1 MQEKFDFLRKNGTI
15 FAHVRKK
22 QYFCRRKR
30 NHMNRIL
37 WIDDEIDLLQPYII
51 YLTSKGYEVTTASNG
66 EDALDLLSA
75 QDIVFLDENMPG
87 MTGLE
92 TLQEIK
98 RLHPEVPVVMITK
111 SEEEHIMEQ
120 AIGEQIADYLIKPVN
135 PSQIL
140 LCLKKH
146 IHQQAIVTEH
156 VQQNYRQEWSD
167 ISYMIDTAT
176 TFEEWAAIV
185 RTLSKWDLELED
197 SPMRSLI
204 DDQRTQANA
213 AFAKWI
219 AKNYESW
226 FEARKSSIAQSSIAQ
241 SSIPLMSP
249 DVMKHSIFPL
259 LDKGE
264 KVLLCVIDNFR
275 YDQWKTIQP
284 LLSEFY
290 TVQNEEQYMSI
301 LPTATQY
308 ARNAIFS
315 GLLPL
320 QIQEMYPQY
329 WVEEGDEESKNQYEK
344 ELVQTLLDRYRRRE
358 SFNYWKV
365 NESDFC
371 ERVIAQLKGAQ
382 APLNI
387 VVLNFIDMLS
397 HSRTESKMMRELA
410 NDESAYRSLT
420 LSWFR
425 HSPTYELLRRAA
437 ELGFT
442 LVLTTDHGT
451 TRVKNAV
458 QIIADKNTNTNIRYK
473 VGKALNCSSKNV
485 MSIEQPKRVGLPC
498 PNVSSSYAF
507 CTGSDFFAYPNQFNY
522 YAQYYRNTFQH
533 GGISL
538 EEMIIPLVTLM
549 PKK

>member
-1 MQEKFDFLRKNGTI
+1 M
-15 FAHVRKK
+15 K
-22 QYFCRRKR
+22 Q
-30 NHMNRIL
+30 IL
-37 WIDDEIDLLQPYII
+37 WVDDEIDLLQPYII
-51 YLTSKGYEVTTASNG
+51 YLKGKGYEVTTASNG
-66 EDALDLLSA
+66 RDALDSIVRSVPN
-75 QDIVFLDENMPG
+75 IVFLDENMPG
-87 MTGLE
+87 LTGLE

-98 RLHPEVPVVMITK
+98 RLRPEVPVVMITK
-111 SEEEHIMEQ
+111 SEEEHIMEE
-120 AIGEQIADYLIKPVN
+120 AIGEKIADYLIKPVN

-146 IHQQAIVTEH
+146 IHQQAIVNEQMQH
-156 VQQNYRQEWSD
+156 NYRQEWGD
-167 ISYMIDTAT
+167 ISYMIDTAST
-176 TFEEWAAIV
+176 IDEWKAV
-185 RTLSKWDLELED
+185 ERTLSKWDIELE
-197 SPMRSLI
+197 STEMRSMI
-204 DDQRTQANA
+204 DDQRTQANT
-213 AFAKWI
+213 AFSKWLQR
-219 AKNYESW
+219 NYTDW
-226 FEARKSSIAQSSIAQ
+226 FREGSER
-241 SSIPLMSP
+241 PLMSH
-249 DVMKHSIFPL
+249 DVMKHSVFPL
-259 LDKGE
+259 LDAGE

-284 LLSEFY
+284 LLSELY
-290 TVQNEEQYMSI
+290 SVRTEEQYLSI

-320 QIQEMYPQY
+320 QIQQMYPQY

-358 SFNYWKV
+358 AFTYWKI

-371 ERVIAQLKGAQ
+371 ERVMHQLKSVQ
-382 APLNI
+382 TPLNI

-410 NDESAYRSLT
+410 NDEAAYRSLT

-425 HSPTYELLRRAA
+425 HSPTFNLLQRAA
-437 ELGFT
+437 ELGYT

-458 QIIADKNTNTNIRYK
+458 QIIADKNTNTNVRYK
-473 VGKALNCSSKNV
+473 VGKALNCSSKTV
-485 MSIEQPKRVGLPC
+485 MVIEQPKRVGLPC
-498 PNVSSSYAF
+498 PNVSSSYMF
-507 CTGSDFFAYPNQFNY
+507 CTGNDFFAYPNQFNY

-538 EEMIIPLVTLM
+538 EEMIIPLVTLN

>member
-1 MQEKFDFLRKNGTI
+1 
-15 FAHVRKK
+15 
-22 QYFCRRKR
+22 
-30 NHMNRIL
+30 MNRIL
-37 WIDDEIDLLQPYII
+37 WVDDEIDLLQPYII
-51 YLTSKGYEVTTASNG
+51 YLKGKGYNVETASNG
-66 EDALDLLSA
+66 EDALDALDTIVP
-75 QDIVFLDENMPG
+75 DIVFLDENMPG

-98 RLHPEVPVVMITK
+98 RLHPDVPVVMITK

-120 AIGEQIADYLIKPVN
+120 AIGEKIADYLIKPVN

-146 IHQQAIVTEH
+146 IHQQAIVTEQ

-176 TFEEWAAIV
+176 TIEEWQAIE
-185 RTLSKWDLELED
+185 RTLSRWDIELEN

-219 AKNYESW
+219 AKNYETW
-226 FEARKSSIAQSSIAQ
+226 FANGQKIAANS
-241 SSIPLMSP
+241 PLMSQ
-249 DVMKHSIFPL
+249 DIMKHAVFPL

-275 YDQWKTIQP
+275 YDQWKAIQP

-290 TVQNEEQYMSI
+290 TIQTEEQYTSI

-315 GLLPL
+315 GLMPL
-320 QIQEMYPQY
+320 QIQQMFPQY

-371 ERVIAQLKGAQ
+371 ERVIAQLKGVHT
-382 APLNI
+382 PLNI

-420 LSWFR
+420 LSWFK
-425 HSPTYELLRRAA
+425 HSPTYELMHRAA

-451 TRVKNAV
+451 TRVKNPV
-458 QIIADKNTNTNIRYK
+458 QIVADKNTNTNIRYK

-485 MSIEQPKRVGLPC
+485 MMIEQPKRVGLPS

-507 CTGSDFFAYPNQFNY
+507 CTGNDFFAYPNQFNY

-538 EEMIIPLVTLM
+538 EEMIIPLITLI

>member
-1 MQEKFDFLRKNGTI
+1 MS
-15 FAHVRKK
+15 
-22 QYFCRRKR
+22 
-30 NHMNRIL
+30 RIL
-37 WIDDEIDLLQPYII
+37 WVDDEIDLLQPYII
-51 YLTSKGYEVTTASNG
+51 YLNGKGYEVITATNG
-66 EDALDLLSA
+66 QDALDIVDTTVP
-75 QDIVFLDENMPG
+75 DIVFLDENMPG
-87 MTGLE
+87 LSGLE

-98 RLHPEVPVVMITK
+98 RLRPEVPVVMITK

-120 AIGEQIADYLIKPVN
+120 AIGEKIADYLIKPVN

-146 IHQQAIVTEH
+146 IHQQTIVTEH
-156 VQQNYRQEWSD
+156 TQENYRQEWSD
-167 ISYMIDTAT
+167 ITYLIDTAGT
-176 TFEEWAAIV
+176 AEEWMAV
-185 RTLSKWDLELED
+185 ERTLSKWDIELEQ
-197 SPMRSLI
+197 SSMRSMI

-213 AFAKWI
+213 AFSKWI
-219 AKNYESW
+219 QRNYEAW
-226 FEARKSSIAQSSIAQ
+226 FEPNAQR
-241 SSIPLMSP
+241 PLLSQ
-249 DVMKHSIFPL
+249 DVMKHSVFPL

-284 LLSEFY
+284 LLGDFY
-290 TVQNEEQYMSI
+290 TVQNEEQYFSI

-320 QIQEMYPQY
+320 QIQQMYPQY

-344 ELVQTLLDRYRRRE
+344 ELIQTLLDRYRRKE
-358 SFNYWKV
+358 TYSYWKV

-371 ERVIAQLKGAQ
+371 ERVIAQLKGVQ
-382 APLNI
+382 TPLNV

-410 NDESAYRSLT
+410 NDEAAYRSLT

-425 HSPTYELLRRAA
+425 HSPTYNLLKRAA

-451 TRVKNAV
+451 TRVRNAV

-473 VGKALNCSSKNV
+473 VGKALNCNSKNV
-485 MSIEQPKRVGLPC
+485 MVIEQPKKVGLPC
-498 PNVSSSYAF
+498 PNVSSSYMF
-507 CTGSDFFAYPNQFNY
+507 CTGTDFFAYPNQFNY

-538 EEMIIPLVTLM
+538 EEIVVPLVTLQ

>member
-1 MQEKFDFLRKNGTI
+1 MEQSFEHSTNKN
-15 FAHVRKK
+15 
-22 QYFCRRKR
+22 Q
-30 NHMNRIL
+30 IL
-37 WIDDEIDLLQPYII
+37 WVDDEIDLLQPYII
-51 YLTSKGYEVTTASNG
+51 YLTNKNYDVRTASNG
-66 EDALDLLSA
+66 ADAIDIISHQPTA
-75 QDIVFLDENMPG
+75 FSIVFLDENMPG
-87 MTGLE
+87 LSGLE

-98 RLHPEVPVVMITK
+98 RIRPEVPVVMITK

-120 AIGEQIADYLIKPVN
+120 AIGEKIADYLIKPVN

-140 LCLKKH
+140 MCLKKH
-146 IHQQAIVTEH
+146 IHQQEIVTEQ

-176 TFEEWAAIV
+176 TIEEWQAV
-185 RTLSKWDLELED
+185 ERTISKWDLELEN

-204 DDQRTQANA
+204 EDQRTQANA
-213 AFAKWI
+213 AFSKWV
-219 AKNYESW
+219 AKNYE
-226 FEARKSSIAQSSIAQ
+226 EIVARRKTRDERLI
-241 SSIPLMSP
+241 MSP
-249 DVMKHSIFPL
+249 DVMKHAIFPL

-264 KVLLCVIDNFR
+264 KVLFCVIDNFR

-284 LLSEFY
+284 LVSEFY
-290 TVQNEEQYMSI
+290 TIRHEEQYTSI

-329 WVEEGDEESKNQYEK
+329 WVEEGDEDSKNQFEK
-344 ELVQTLLDRYRRRE
+344 ELVQTLLDRYRRHD

-371 ERVIAQLKGAQ
+371 ERVIAQLKGSKAQ
-382 APLNI
+382 LNI

-410 NDESAYRSLT
+410 NDEAAYRSLT
-420 LSWFR
+420 LSWFK
-425 HSPTYELLRRAA
+425 HSPTHELLRRAA
-437 ELGFT
+437 EAGYT

-485 MSIEQPKRVGLPC
+485 FSIDQPKRVGLPC

-538 EEMIIPLVTLM
+538 EEMIIPLVTLS

>member
-1 MQEKFDFLRKNGTI
+1 MSQ
-15 FAHVRKK
+15 
-22 QYFCRRKR
+22 
-30 NHMNRIL
+30 IL
-37 WIDDEIDLLQPYII
+37 WVDDEIDLLQPYII
-51 YLTSKGYEVTTASNG
+51 YLKGKGYDVTTATNG
-66 EDALDLLSA
+66 EDALDRLSESVPV
-75 QDIVFLDENMPG
+75 IVFLDENMPG

-92 TLQEIK
+92 TLQEMK

-120 AIGEQIADYLIKPVN
+120 AIGEKIADYLIKPVN

-140 LCLKKH
+140 MCLKKH
-146 IHQQAIVTEH
+146 VHQQAIVSEQ
-156 VQQNYRQEWSD
+156 VQQNYRQEWGD
-167 ISYMIDTAT
+167 ISYMIDTAST
-176 TFEEWAAIV
+176 IEEWQAIE
-185 RTLSKWDLELED
+185 RTLSKWDIELEN
-197 SPMRSLI
+197 SAMRSLI
-204 DDQRTQANA
+204 EDQRTQANV

-219 AKNYESW
+219 AKNYEGW
-226 FEARKSSIAQSSIAQ
+226 FSGER
-241 SSIPLMSP
+241 PVMSH
-249 DVMKHSIFPL
+249 DLMKHAVFPL

-284 LLSEFY
+284 LVSECY
-290 TVQNEEQYMSI
+290 TVRTEEQYTSI

-320 QIQEMYPQY
+320 QIQEMFPNL
-329 WVEEGDEESKNQYEK
+329 WVEEGEEESKNQHEK

-371 ERVIAQLKGAQ
+371 ERVIQQLKGSQ

-410 NDESAYRSLT
+410 NDEAAYRSLT

-425 HSPTYELLRRAA
+425 HSPIYDLLRLAS
-437 ELGFT
+437 EMGFT
-442 LVLTTDHGT
+442 LVITTDHGT

-458 QIIADKNTNTNIRYK
+458 QIVADKNTNTNIRYK

-485 MSIEQPKRVGLPC
+485 FSIEQPKRVGLPC

-538 EEMIIPLVTLM
+538 EEMIIPLVTLV
-549 PKK
+549 PKR

>member
-1 MQEKFDFLRKNGTI
+1 
-15 FAHVRKK
+15 
-22 QYFCRRKR
+22 
-30 NHMNRIL
+30 MNRIL
-37 WIDDEIDLLQPYII
+37 WVDDEIDLLQPYII
-51 YLTSKGYEVTTASNG
+51 YLSNKGYEVATATNG
-66 EDALDLLSA
+66 QDALDA
-75 QDIVFLDENMPG
+75 VQAAAYDIVFLDENMPG
-87 MTGLE
+87 LTGLE
-92 TLQEIK
+92 TLQELK
-98 RLHPEVPVVMITK
+98 RLRPEVPVVMITK
-111 SEEEHIMEQ
+111 SEEEHIMEE
-120 AIGEQIADYLIKPVN
+120 AIGEKIADYLIKPVN

-146 IHQQAIVTEH
+146 IHQQAIVSEH
-156 VQQNYRQEWSD
+156 TRENYRQEWSD
-167 ISYMIDTAT
+167 ISYMIDTAST
-176 TFEEWAAIV
+176 AEEWYAV
-185 RTLSKWDLELED
+185 ERSLSKWEIELEQ
-197 SPMRSLI
+197 SNMRGLL
-204 DDQRTQANA
+204 DEQRTQANA
-213 AFAKWI
+213 AFAKWV
-219 AKNYESW
+219 ARNYESW
-226 FEARKSSIAQSSIAQ
+226 FALTTNDQRPMTNAGR
-241 SSIPLMSP
+241 PLMSP
-249 DVMKHSIFPL
+249 DVMKHAVFPL

-264 KVLLCVIDNFR
+264 KVLLCVVDNFR

-284 LLSEFY
+284 LIGELFSIRE
-290 TVQNEEQYMSI
+290 EEQYLSI

-315 GLLPL
+315 GLMPL
-320 QIQEMYPQY
+320 QIQEMFPQY

-358 SFNYWKV
+358 MFSYWKV
-365 NESDFC
+365 NESDYC
-371 ERVIAQLKGAQ
+371 ERVIAQLKGVQ
-382 APLNI
+382 TPLSV

-410 NDESAYRSLT
+410 NDEAAYRSLT

-425 HSPTYELLRRAA
+425 HSPTYNLLRRAA

-442 LVLTTDHGT
+442 VVLTTDHGT

-473 VGKALNCSSKNV
+473 VGKALNCSAKSV
-485 MSIEQPKRVGLPC
+485 FMLEQPKRVGLPS

-538 EEMIIPLVTLM
+538 EEMIVPLVTLD
-549 PKK
+549 PKR

>member
-1 MQEKFDFLRKNGTI
+1 MSQ
-15 FAHVRKK
+15 
-22 QYFCRRKR
+22 
-30 NHMNRIL
+30 IL
-37 WIDDEIDLLQPYII
+37 WVDDEIDLLQPYII
-51 YLTSKGYEVTTASNG
+51 YLKGKGYELTTATNG
-66 EDALDLLSA
+66 EDAIDVLDKTVP
-75 QDIVFLDENMPG
+75 DIVFLDENMPG

-120 AIGEQIADYLIKPVN
+120 AIGEKIADYLIKPVN

-146 IHQQAIVTEH
+146 IHQQEIVTEQ

-176 TFEEWAAIV
+176 TIEEWQAIE
-185 RTLSKWDLELED
+185 RTLSKWDIELEN

-204 DDQRTQANA
+204 DDQRTQANV

-219 AKNYESW
+219 AKNYECW
-226 FEARKSSIAQSSIAQ
+226 FAGERPI
-241 SSIPLMSP
+241 MSQ
-249 DVMKHSIFPL
+249 DVMKHSVFPL

-264 KVLLCVIDNFR
+264 KVLFCVIDNFR

-284 LLSEFY
+284 LISEFY
-290 TVQNEEQYMSI
+290 TVQHEQQYTSI

-320 QIQEMYPQY
+320 QIQQMYPQY
-329 WVEEGDEESKNQYEK
+329 WVEEGDEETKNQHEK
-344 ELVQTLLDRYRRRE
+344 ELVQTLLDRYRRRDA
-358 SFNYWKV
+358 FNYWKV

-371 ERVIAQLKGAQ
+371 ERVIAQLKSVH

-410 NDESAYRSLT
+410 NDEAAYRSLT

-485 MSIEQPKRVGLPC
+485 FSIEQPKQVGLPC

-522 YAQYYRNTFQH
+522 YAKYYRNTFQH

-538 EEMIIPLVTLM
+538 EEMIIPLVTLS

>member
-1 MQEKFDFLRKNGTI
+1 MRK
-15 FAHVRKK
+15 
-22 QYFCRRKR
+22 
-30 NHMNRIL
+30 IL
-37 WIDDEIDLLQPYII
+37 WVDDEIDLLQPYII
-51 YLTSKGYEVTTASNG
+51 YLKGKNYEVTTASNG
-66 EDALDLLSA
+66 EDAIDALADA
-75 QDIVFLDENMPG
+75 VPDIVFLDENMPG
-87 MTGLE
+87 MSGLE
-92 TLQEIK
+92 TLQEMK

-120 AIGEQIADYLIKPVN
+120 AIGEKIADYLIKPVN

-146 IHQQAIVTEH
+146 VHSRDIVTEQ

-167 ISYMIDTAT
+167 ISYMIDTAST
-176 TFEEWAAIV
+176 IEEWQAIE
-185 RTLSKWDLELED
+185 RTLSKWDIELE
-197 SPMRSLI
+197 SSSMRSLI
-204 DDQRTQANA
+204 EDQRTQANA

-219 AKNYESW
+219 TKNYESW
-226 FEARKSSIAQSSIAQ
+226 FAGER
-241 SSIPLMSP
+241 PLMSP
-249 DVMKHSIFPL
+249 DVMKHAVFPL

-284 LLSEFY
+284 LISEFY
-290 TVQNEEQYMSI
+290 SVAQEEQYTSI

-308 ARNAIFS
+308 ARNAIFA
-315 GLLPL
+315 GLMPL
-320 QIQEMYPQY
+320 QIQQMFPHL
-329 WVEEGDEESKNQYEK
+329 WVEEGDEESKNQHEK
-344 ELVQTLLDRYRRRE
+344 ELVQTLLDRYRRKE
-358 SFNYWKV
+358 SFNYWKI

-371 ERVIAQLKGAQ
+371 ERVIAQLKGVQ
-382 APLNI
+382 TPLNI

-410 NDESAYRSLT
+410 NDEAAYRSLT
-420 LSWFR
+420 LSWFK

-437 ELGFT
+437 ELGYT

-458 QIIADKNTNTNIRYK
+458 QIVADKNTNTNIRYK
-473 VGKALNCSSKNV
+473 VGKALNTSSKNV
-485 MSIEQPKRVGLPC
+485 FTIDQPKHVGLPC

-507 CTGSDFFAYPNQFNY
+507 CTGADFFAYPNQFNY

-538 EEMIIPLVTLM
+538 EEMIIPLVTLT

>member
-1 MQEKFDFLRKNGTI
+1 MKHT
-15 FAHVRKK
+15 
-22 QYFCRRKR
+22 
-30 NHMNRIL
+30 IL
-37 WIDDEIDLLQPYII
+37 WVDDEIDLLQPYII
-51 YLTSKGYEVTTASNG
+51 YLQGKDYEVITASNG
-66 EDALDLLSA
+66 EDALEVINRQPSSVS
-75 QDIVFLDENMPG
+75 IVFLDENMPG
-87 MTGLE
+87 MSGLE

-120 AIGEQIADYLIKPVN
+120 AIGEKIADYLIKPVN

-146 IHQQAIVTEH
+146 IHQQAIVSEQ
-156 VQQNYRQEWSD
+156 VQQNYREEWSD

-176 TFEEWAAIV
+176 TIEEWQAIE
-185 RTLSKWDLELED
+185 RTLSRWDLELEN
-197 SPMRSLI
+197 SPMRSMI
-204 DDQRTQANA
+204 EDQRTQANA

-219 AKNYESW
+219 AKNYEELVES
-226 FEARKSSIAQSSIAQ
+226 RKSKSESAII
-241 SSIPLMSP
+241 MSP
-249 DVMKHSIFPL
+249 DVMKHTVFPL
-259 LDKGE
+259 LDNGE

-275 YDQWKTIQP
+275 YDQWKIIQP
-284 LLSEFY
+284 LISEFY
-290 TVQNEEQYMSI
+290 TIRTEEQYTSI

-315 GLLPL
+315 GLFPL
-320 QIQEMYPQY
+320 QIQEMFPQY

-358 SFNYWKV
+358 TFSYWKV

-371 ERVIAQLKGAQ
+371 ERVTAQLKSVHS
-382 APLNI
+382 PLTI

-410 NDESAYRSLT
+410 NDEAAYRSLT
-420 LSWFR
+420 LSWFK
-425 HSPTYELLRRAA
+425 HSPTYDLLKRAA
-437 ELGFT
+437 ELGYT

-458 QIIADKNTNTNIRYK
+458 QIVADKNTNTNIRYK

-485 MSIEQPKRVGLPC
+485 FSIEQPKKVGLPC

-522 YAQYYRNTFQH
+522 YAQYFRNTFQH

-538 EEMIIPLVTLM
+538 EEMIIPLVTLN

>member
-1 MQEKFDFLRKNGTI
+1 
-15 FAHVRKK
+15 
-22 QYFCRRKR
+22 
-30 NHMNRIL
+30 MNRIL
-37 WIDDEIDLLQPYII
+37 WVDDEIDLLQPYII
-51 YLTSKGYEVTTASNG
+51 YLKEKGYEVVTASNG
-66 EDALDLLSA
+66 EDAIEAISRQTSDDSH
-75 QDIVFLDENMPG
+75 QGSDVSIVFLDENMPG
-87 MTGLE
+87 MSGLE

-98 RLHPEVPVVMITK
+98 RIHPEVPVVMITK

-120 AIGEQIADYLIKPVN
+120 AIGGKITDYLTKPVN

-146 IHQQAIVTEH
+146 IHQQAIVSEQ
-156 VQQNYRQEWSD
+156 VQQSYRQEWSD
-167 ISYMIDTAT
+167 ITYLIDTAT
-176 TFEEWAAIV
+176 TIEEWQAIE
-185 RTLSKWDLELED
+185 RMLSKWELSLQD
-197 SPMRSLI
+197 SEFSNQMSTMNSLI
-204 DDQRTQANA
+204 EDQRTQANA
-213 AFAKWI
+213 AFGKWI
-219 AKNYESW
+219 SKNYEGW
-226 FEARKSSIAQSSIAQ
+226 FGEQGAISRQPSERPI
-241 SSIPLMSP
+241 MSQ
-249 DVMKHSIFPL
+249 DVMKHAVFPL

-284 LLSEFY
+284 LISEFY
-290 TVQNEEQYMSI
+290 TIRTEEQYTSI

-329 WVEEGDEESKNQYEK
+329 WVEEGDEESKNLYEK

-371 ERVIAQLKGAQ
+371 ERVIAQLKGVKT
-382 APLNI
+382 PLNI

-397 HSRTESKMMRELA
+397 HSRTESKIMKELA

-420 LSWFR
+420 MSWFK
-425 HSPTYELLRRAA
+425 HSPTHELLRRAA

-473 VGKALNCSSKNV
+473 VGKALNCGSKNV
-485 MSIEQPKRVGLPC
+485 MAIEQPKRVGLPC
-498 PNVSSSYAF
+498 PNVSSSYMF

-522 YAQYYRNTFQH
+522 YAQYFRNTFQH

-538 EEMIIPLVTLM
+538 EEMIIPLVTLV
-549 PKK
+549 PKR

>member
-1 MQEKFDFLRKNGTI
+1 MSK
-15 FAHVRKK
+15 
-22 QYFCRRKR
+22 
-30 NHMNRIL
+30 IL

-51 YLTSKGYEVTTASNG
+51 YLKGKGYEVATASNG
-66 EDALDLLSA
+66 EDAINTLTEA
-75 QDIVFLDENMPG
+75 VPNIVFLDENMPG
-87 MTGLE
+87 MSGLE

-120 AIGEQIADYLIKPVN
+120 AIGEKIADYLIKPVN

-146 IHQQAIVTEH
+146 VHSRDIVTEQ

-167 ISYMIDTAT
+167 ISYMIDTAST
-176 TFEEWAAIV
+176 IEEWQAIE
-185 RTLSKWDLELED
+185 RTLSKWDIELEN
-197 SPMRSLI
+197 SSMRSLI
-204 DDQRTQANA
+204 EDQRTQANA

-219 AKNYESW
+219 GRNYVSW
-226 FEARKSSIAQSSIAQ
+226 FSGEGLAVSGR
-241 SSIPLMSP
+241 PLMSP
-249 DVMKHSIFPL
+249 NVMKHAVFPL

-284 LLSEFY
+284 LIGEFY
-290 TVQNEEQYMSI
+290 SVAHEEQYTSI

-308 ARNAIFS
+308 ARNAIFA
-315 GLLPL
+315 GLMPL
-320 QIQEMYPQY
+320 QIQQMFPHL
-329 WVEEGDEESKNQYEK
+329 WVEEGDEESKNQHEK
-344 ELVQTLLDRYRRRE
+344 ELVQTLLDRYRRKE
-358 SFNYWKV
+358 SFNYWKI

-371 ERVIAQLKGAQ
+371 ERVIAQLKGVQ

-410 NDESAYRSLT
+410 NDEAAYRSLT
-420 LSWFR
+420 LSWFK
-425 HSPTYELLRRAA
+425 HSPTYELIRRAA
-437 ELGFT
+437 ELGYT

-458 QIIADKNTNTNIRYK
+458 QIVADKNTNTNIRYK
-473 VGKALNCSSKNV
+473 VGKALNTTSKNV
-485 MSIEQPKRVGLPC
+485 FTIDQPKHVGLPC

-507 CTGSDFFAYPNQFNY
+507 CSGADFFAYPNQFNY

-538 EEMIIPLVTLM
+538 EEMIIPLVTLE
-549 PKK
+549 PKSR

>member
-1 MQEKFDFLRKNGTI
+1 
-15 FAHVRKK
+15 
-22 QYFCRRKR
+22 
-30 NHMNRIL
+30 MNRIL
-37 WIDDEIDLLQPYII
+37 WVDDEIDMLQPYII
-51 YLTSKGYEVTTASNG
+51 YLKGKGYEVITASNG
-66 EDALDLLSA
+66 EDALDSLEETVPN
-75 QDIVFLDENMPG
+75 IVFLDENMPG

-98 RLHPEVPVVMITK
+98 RLHPDIPVVMITK

-120 AIGEQIADYLIKPVN
+120 AIGEKIADYLIKPVN

-146 IHQQAIVTEH
+146 IHQRTIVNEQT
-156 VQQNYRQEWSD
+156 QQNYRQEWSD

-176 TFEEWAAIV
+176 TIEEWQAIE
-185 RTLSKWDLELED
+185 RALSKWDIELEN
-197 SPMRSLI
+197 SPMRSMVE
-204 DDQRTQANA
+204 DQRAQANA

-219 AKNYESW
+219 AKNYEHW
-226 FEARKSSIAQSSIAQ
+226 FDAKS
-241 SSIPLMSP
+241 PVPVMSQ
-249 DVMKHSIFPL
+249 DLMKHTVFPL
-259 LDKGE
+259 LDKGD

-284 LLSEFY
+284 LISEFY
-290 TVQNEEQYMSI
+290 SVQNEEQYTSI

-308 ARNAIFS
+308 ARNALFS

-320 QIQEMYPQY
+320 QIQQMYPQY

-344 ELVQTLLDRYRRRE
+344 ELVQTLLDRYRRRD

-371 ERVIAQLKGAQ
+371 ERVIQQLKSSQ
-382 APLNI
+382 AALNI

-410 NDESAYRSLT
+410 NDEAAYRSLT

-425 HSPTYELLRRAA
+425 HSPTYELLRRAS
-437 ELGFT
+437 EQGYT

-485 MSIEQPKRVGLPC
+485 FTIDQPKRVGLPC

-522 YAQYYRNTFQH
+522 YAQYFRNTFQH

-538 EEMIIPLVTLM
+538 EEMIIPLVTLI
-549 PKK
+549 PKQ

>member
-1 MQEKFDFLRKNGTI
+1 
-15 FAHVRKK
+15 
-22 QYFCRRKR
+22 
-30 NHMNRIL
+30 MNRIL
-37 WIDDEIDLLQPYII
+37 WVDDEIDLLQPYII
-51 YLTSKGYEVTTASNG
+51 YLKEKNYEVITASNG
-66 EDALDLLSA
+66 EDALNGLGLDA
-75 QDIVFLDENMPG
+75 PDIVFLDENMPG
-87 MTGLE
+87 MSGLE

-120 AIGEQIADYLIKPVN
+120 AIGEKIADYLIKPVN

-146 IHQQAIVTEH
+146 IHQQEIVTEQ

-167 ISYMIDTAT
+167 ISYMIDTAST
-176 TFEEWAAIV
+176 IEEWQAIE
-185 RTLSKWDLELED
+185 RSLSKWDLELADVEEQAGH
-197 SPMRSLI
+197 SGMRSLI
-204 DDQRTQANA
+204 ADQRTQANA
-213 AFAKWI
+213 AFSKWV
-219 AKNYESW
+219 AKNYEGW
-226 FEARKSSIAQSSIAQ
+226 FEENAQRPI
-241 SSIPLMSP
+241 MSQ
-249 DVMKHSIFPL
+249 DVMKHSVFPL
-259 LDKGE
+259 LEKGE

-275 YDQWKTIQP
+275 YDQWKCIQP
-284 LLSEFY
+284 LISEFF
-290 TVQNEEQYMSI
+290 TIRTEEQYTSI

-315 GLLPL
+315 GLMPL
-320 QIQEMYPQY
+320 QIQEMFPDY

-371 ERVIAQLKGAQ
+371 ERVIHQLKGAQ

-410 NDESAYRSLT
+410 NDEAAYRSLT
-420 LSWFR
+420 ISWFK
-425 HSPTYELLRRAA
+425 HSPTYELLRRAS

-442 LVLTTDHGT
+442 VVLTTDHGT

-485 MSIEQPKRVGLPC
+485 FTIEHPKKVGLPC

-538 EEMIIPLVTLM
+538 EEMIIPLVTLS